1 MNVAS
6 LARALGSGSRP
17 AGPEALQ
24 GRAGAALRQAGAAGA
39 EAEGTGV
46 KGTGPSGAG
55 ASGSPLPLEVLLASC
70 SGSDVVSRMNGK
82 ELVEL
87 AWGLA
92 ATSQSDGPVPC
103 PPEKEPKYTSNKEDR
118 KAEKARFMGKVKEP
132 AKEVVEQ
139 EVPAGGVEASAEQRA
154 AVRSL
159 MDAIAARFM
168 KGPGLTAAYDDDGG
182 PRAPAPGQPAQPSPS
197 ANLRALTPAY
207 LSRLAWAVAAS
218 GAASPAGSSGGQLGA
233 DGDAPAA
240 GSEGGKGARR
250 RRRKG
255 GGSTDG
261 GAVQPSPVPPHAG
274 EGPALSVPCTRLM
287 EKLGR

>member
-1 MNVAS
+1 
-6 LARALGSGSRP
+6 
-17 AGPEALQ
+17 
-24 GRAGAALRQAGAAGA
+24 
-39 EAEGTGV
+39 
-46 KGTGPSGAG
+46 
-55 ASGSPLPLEVLLASC
+55 
-70 SGSDVVSRMNGK
+70 MNGK

-92 ATSQSDGPVPC
+92 ATAQTDGPVPC
-103 PPEKEPKYTSNKEDR
+103 PPEKEPKYTTNKEDR
-118 KAEKARFMGKVKEP
+118 KAEKALFLGKFKEP

-139 EVPAGGVEASAEQRA
+139 GVPGGVEASAEQRA
-154 AVRSL
+154 AVRAL

-182 PRAPAPGQPAQPSPS
+182 LGALAPGQPAQPSPS
-197 ANLRALTPAY
+197 ANLRALAPAH

-218 GAASPAGSSGGQLGA
+218 AAASPAAGSSGPQLGA
-233 DGDAPAA
+233 DGNGNDSAP
-240 GSEGGKGARR
+240 GMEGGKGARR

-255 GGSTDG
+255 GGSADG

-274 EGPALSVPCTRLM
+274 EGPALSVPCTELM